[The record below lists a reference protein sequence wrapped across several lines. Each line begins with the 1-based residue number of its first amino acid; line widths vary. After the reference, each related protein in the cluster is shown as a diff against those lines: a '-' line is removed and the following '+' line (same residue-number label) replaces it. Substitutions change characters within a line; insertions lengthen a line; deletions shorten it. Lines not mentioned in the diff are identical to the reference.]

1 MIICEIV
8 MIVLTLA
15 VCFVSSYTDIKSGKI
30 YNSFLISI
38 VTIDIVLDSIYYF
51 VFNEYII
58 DFFANILI
66 IACLSIIL
74 YAFHIWAAGDS
85 KMLIVALL
93 SFPARWYVSVINL
106 NYTLVFI
113 VAFSFVAGY
122 MYIIIDS
129 IISAI
134 KKKAVILPKDFL
146 GYFKQF
152 FINYLAI
159 INFLWAFNLLDIVY
173 FSKYV
178 KFDFIAYFAVG
189 LLISLIISKAKILRS
204 IYVIAP
210 IFIINVAIGIILK
223 IGLYQIDYKSYI
235 FVITFEIIRF
245 FASKYNY
252 IEIETKNIKPGMI
265 LSTASSI
272 LINMSKSENIPG
284 ISKEDQRNRLTVSE
298 SKAVI
303 AWGKSRYGAKKI
315 TIVRKVPFA
324 IFISFGVIIY
334 LILGGFI
341 I

>member
-1 MIICEIV
+1 MIICEII
-8 MIVLTLA
+8 MITLTLV

-38 VTIDIVLDSIYYF
+38 VVIDIILDSIYYF

-58 DFFANILI
+58 DFFVNILI

-74 YAFHIWAAGDS
+74 YAFHIWAGGDS

-93 SFPARWYVSVINL
+93 SFPARWYVSVINS
-106 NYTLVFI
+106 NYTLVFV

-134 KKKAVILPKDFL
+134 KKKAVILQKDFL
-146 GYFKQF
+146 DYFKQF

-159 INFLWAFNLLDIVY
+159 INYLWIFNLFDIIY
-173 FSKYV
+173 FSKYIML
-178 KFDFIAYFAVG
+178 DFIAYFAIG
-189 LLISLIISKAKILRS
+189 LLISLIISKTKILRS
-204 IYVIAP
+204 IYFIAP

-223 IGLYQIDYKSYI
+223 IGLYQIDYKNYV

-265 LSTASSI
+265 LSTASSV
-272 LINMSKSENIPG
+272 LINMSKSESIPG

-298 SKAVI
+298 SEAVI

-315 TIVRKVPFA
+315 TIVRKIPFA
-324 IFISFGVIIY
+324 IFISLGVIIY
-334 LILGGFI
+334 STLGGFI